1 MAKCPKCGRK
11 LTLFDWKPNCPNCG
25 VNLVYYGMEERLM
38 AEADAAEAEHAR
50 TQKRMDRLKASFIN
64 SPLTIIRIILS
75 VLPIA
80 ALMLPL
86 ASISYSGPFVSATTT
101 SINAIKIYEIVSGVD
116 FDGLFTMM
124 NSGVLGSSFTGYFVS
139 LAGILLS
146 LVFVIVSLVML
157 TMSCGKLGNVRN
169 FTFNILAIASA
180 IVSVVFYNQ
189 FATGITGVFPDFVT
203 EASVG
208 WGAYVYIGTL
218 AALFG
223 INIILAVKGI
233 DVKYKQCYV
242 GGIPAEEYFELV
254 EKGTDT
260 DTLHAM
266 MADALSKMEA
276 EKKAAE
282 EAEAEELKAKL
293 DEAEKEKA
301 EK

>member
-11 LTLFDWKPNCPNCG
+11 LTLFDWKPNCPECG

-38 AEADAAEAEHAR
+38 AEADLAEAEHAR
-50 TQKRMDRLKASFIN
+50 TQKKMDRLKASFIG

-86 ASISYSGPFVSATTT
+86 ASISYNGPFIEATSTQ
-101 SINAIKIYEIVSGVD
+101 INAIKIYEIVSGLD

-124 NSGVLGSSFTGYFVS
+124 GSSVLGSSFMGYFVA

-146 LVFVIVSLVML
+146 LVFVIISLVML

-169 FTFNILAIASA
+169 FAFNALAIISA

-189 FATGITGVFPDFVT
+189 FATGITGAFPEFVT
-203 EASVG
+203 AASVN

-218 AALFG
+218 VILLG
-223 INIILAVKGI
+223 INIVLAVKGI

-254 EKGTDT
+254 EKGVDT
-260 DTLHAM
+260 ETLHKM
-266 MADALSKMEA
+266 MSEALAKKDA
-276 EKKAAE
+276 EKEKAE
-282 EAEAEELKAKL
+282 EEALKAKVE
-293 DEAEKEKA
+293 EAEKEKA

>member
-11 LTLFDWKPNCPNCG
+11 LTLFDWKPNCPDCG

-38 AEADAAEAEHAR
+38 EEADAAEAEHAR
-50 TQKRMDRLKASFIN
+50 TQKRMDRLKAAFIG
-64 SPLTIIRIILS
+64 SPLTIIRIIFS

-86 ASISYSGPFVSATTT
+86 ATISFNGPFIAET
-101 SINAIKIYEIVSGVD
+101 STRINAIKIYELVSGVD

-124 NSGVLGSSFTGYFVS
+124 GSSLVGSSFTGYFVA

-157 TMSCGKLGNVRN
+157 TMSCGKLGNIRN
-169 FTFNILAIASA
+169 FIFNALAIISA
-180 IVSVVFYNQ
+180 TVSVVFYNK
-189 FATGITGVFPDFVT
+189 FASGITSIFPEFVT

-208 WGAYVYIGTL
+208 WGAYVYIAIL
-218 AALFG
+218 VILLG
-223 INIILAVKGI
+223 INIVLAVKGI

-254 EKGTDT
+254 EKGTDK

-266 MADALSKMEA
+266 MAEALA
-276 EKKAAE
+276 KK
-282 EAEAEELKAKL
+282 
-293 DEAEKEKA
+293 EAEKEKA
-301 EK
+301 EEEELKAKLEDTEKETAEK

>member
-11 LTLFDWKPNCPNCG
+11 LTLFDWKPNCPGCG

-50 TQKRMDRLKASFIN
+50 TQKRMDRLKASFVG
-64 SPLTIIRIILS
+64 SPLTIVRIVLS
-75 VLPIA
+75 ILPIA

-86 ASISYSGPFVSATTT
+86 ATISFNGPFVEATTT
-101 SINAIKIYEIVSGVD
+101 QINAIKIYELVSGVD

-124 NSGVLGSSFTGYFVS
+124 GSGVLGSSFTGYFVA
-139 LAGILLS
+139 LVGILLS

-157 TMSCGKLGNVRN
+157 TMSCGKLGNIRN
-169 FTFNILAIASA
+169 FIFNALAIIPA
-180 IVSVVFYNQ
+180 IVSVVFYNK
-189 FATGITGVFPDFVT
+189 FAAGIMGVFPEFVT
-203 EASVG
+203 EASVM

-218 AALFG
+218 LVLLG
-223 INIILAVKGI
+223 INIVLAVKGI

-260 DTLHAM
+260 ETLHKM
-266 MADALSKMEA
+266 MAEALA
-276 EKKAAE
+276 KK
-282 EAEAEELKAKL
+282 
-293 DEAEKEKA
+293 EAEKEKA
-301 EK
+301 EEEELKAKVEEAEKAEK